1 MHKQHELQRWK
12 KQQNDHK
19 HIMFGYAAFAQPT
32 FAGLGGTYY
41 VVDILEAFTAEDF
54 LSALRIHNADTTES
68 ISSITDL
75 EVVIAAFSSSIS
87 ESLTAADSAAAS
99 GIFYG
104 SVAENLSINDLNTT
118 ILIYNVSAAEQIS
131 LADVTQCFGWG
142 TIDNSASTVWTLIDN
157 RQ

>member
-1 MHKQHELQRWK
+1 
-12 KQQNDHK
+12 
-19 HIMFGYAAFAQPT
+19 MFGYAAFAQPT

-54 LSALRIHNADTTES
+54 LSVLRIHNADTTES
-68 ISSITDL
+68 INSITDL

-87 ESLTAADSAAAS
+87 EGLTAADSAVAS
-99 GIFYG
+99 SVFYG
-104 SVAENLSINDLNTT
+104 NVTENLTLNNLNTT

-131 LADVTQCFGWG
+131 VLDVTNCFGFG
-142 TIDNSASTVWTLIDN
+142 TIDNSQSTTWTLIDN